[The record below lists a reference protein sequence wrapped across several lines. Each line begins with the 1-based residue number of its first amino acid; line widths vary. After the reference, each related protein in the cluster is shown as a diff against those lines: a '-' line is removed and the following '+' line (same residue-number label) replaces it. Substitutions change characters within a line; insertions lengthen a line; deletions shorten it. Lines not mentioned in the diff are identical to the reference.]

1 MPAAISV
8 EQLYQLAN
16 AKEKK
21 HAKRQ
26 ARIDGISEADALMEL
41 LLDPMRV
48 PGKRREKRQPNRI
61 PEGAWRGW
69 FDGSHDPYTGVC
81 MIGAYLESPE
91 GRQITLS
98 RSCGCGTSAVAE
110 YEALLALMEAAMDAG
125 VQRLVVYGDAK
136 GVIDQITGESRTF
149 NRYLRV
155 LRQRVLRMAKQFE
168 VVEFEWIPRRHN
180 RIADQLAADA
190 RAHLEAGMLRAA

>member
-1 MPAAISV
+1 MQAAISV
-8 EQLYQLAN
+8 EQLYQLAS

-26 ARIDGISEADALMEL
+26 ARIDGISEADVLMEL

-48 PGKRREKRQPNRI
+48 TGKRREKKLPHRI

-69 FDGSHDPYTGVC
+69 FDGSQDPYTGVC

-91 GRQITLS
+91 GRQISVS
-98 RSCGCGTSAVAE
+98 RLCGCGTSAVAE
-110 YEALLALMEAAMDAG
+110 YEALLALMETAIDAD

-190 RAHLEAGMLRAA
+190 RAHLDAGMLRAA